1 MLRIGLPL
9 TTSTLVQHGRYRL
22 FALLIGGTAG
32 AAALGQVH
40 MAFRLVDTVRE
51 LALHCAVAA
60 DAAAAVGATGRSARV
75 ARGVD
80 RCLAWSGL
88 VAFPLCSIMACSV
101 QPLVQIVLGPVWQP
115 AGGAALPLIALTV
128 WLFLAFPAGVAVI
141 ARGVPHCALIAN
153 VAGMVTMMLGVL
165 LPSGLPTTSGRGVAR
180 CAGFIAPYVL
190 LANARVLRTD
200 PFRPL
205 RAGLPML
212 GAALLATIAAF
223 MLPFALGEPEAPAS
237 LIALRLLIAAAVGVP
252 SALLLAGGA
261 SPTIR
266 RIRLQLAGAAPL
278 YRGRL
283 DR

>member
-1 MLRIGLPL
+1 MLHPA
-9 TTSTLVQHGRYRL
+9 SPYQ
-22 FALLIGGTAG
+22 
-32 AAALGQVH
+32 
-40 MAFRLVDTVRE
+40 
-51 LALHCAVAA
+51 
-60 DAAAAVGATGRSARV
+60 AAV
-75 ARGVD
+75 
-80 RCLAWSGL
+80 
-88 VAFPLCSIMACSV
+88 
-101 QPLVQIVLGPVWQP
+101 
-115 AGGAALPLIALTV
+115 V
-128 WLFLAFPAGVAVI
+128 WLGAQ
-141 ARGVPHCALIAN
+141 
-153 VAGMVTMMLGVL
+153 VL
-165 LPSGLPTTSGRGVAR
+165 
-180 CAGFIAPYVL
+180 IAPYVV

-266 RIRLQLAGAAPL
+266 RIRLRLAGAAPL
-278 YRGRL
+278 YPGRL